1 MTTISP
7 SVPAQAALADYLQH
21 GGYDRHLRKLRSAL
35 EQQQQSML
43 NAIATYFPKDT
54 RVTRPT
60 GGYFLWVELPEQVDS
75 LQLFSMALA
84 QGISIAPGPIFSATR
99 RFRNC
104 IRLNYGYAWNKEMD
118 EALATLGKLISG
130 F

>member
-1 MTTISP
+1 
-7 SVPAQAALADYLQH
+7 
-21 GGYDRHLRKLRSAL
+21 
-35 EQQQQSML
+35 ML
-43 NAIATYFPKDT
+43 NAIAKYFPKNT
-54 RVTRPT
+54 RATRPN
-60 GGYFLWVELPEQVDS
+60 GGYFLWVELPEHVDS

-104 IRLNYGYAWNKEMD
+104 IRLNYGYPWDKEVDDAM
-118 EALATLGKLISG
+118 AVLGRLING